1 MTTLAE
7 VGALNPLQAAH
18 RRDALWKGGRAMR
31 PAGPLLQEVPET
43 APESPLARMSA
54 EERLTA
60 DYHGTGV
67 NLGPHPMAFR
77 RAEMNELGVTPA
89 SLLPQVPS
97 GGGVRVAGCVITRQR
112 PGTAKG
118 ILFLTMEDETGIS
131 NAVVMPDVFEQ
142 YKLAILN
149 QPFLLVEGV
158 IQNVDSVIHVRATR
172 VEPLRPW
179 AASPRS
185 HDFH

>member
-1 MTTLAE
+1 
-7 VGALNPLQAAH
+7 
-18 RRDALWKGGRAMR
+18 MR
-31 PAGPLLQEVPET
+31 PAGPLLHDIPET
-43 APESPLARMSA
+43 APESPLVRMSV

-60 DYHGTGV
+60 DYHGTGI
-67 NLGPHPMAFR
+67 NLGRHPMAFR

-89 SLLPQVPS
+89 SLLPRVPS
-97 GGGVRVAGCVITRQR
+97 GGHVRVAGCVITRQR

-131 NAVVMPDVFEQ
+131 NAVVMPDVFER
-142 YKLAILN
+142 YKMSILN
-149 QPFLLVEGV
+149 QPFLMVEGV
-158 IQNVDSVIHVRATR
+158 IQNVDSVIHVRAMK

-179 AASPRS
+179 TAGPPS